1 MIDGDIWRYGYMEIS
16 LSTAIGLRVVWEWRL
31 NNIGGND
38 GLLIFFFFSIP

>member
-16 LSTAIGLRVVWEWRL
+16 LSTAIGLRVVWEWL

-38 GLLIFFFFSIP
+38 GLLIFFFSIP